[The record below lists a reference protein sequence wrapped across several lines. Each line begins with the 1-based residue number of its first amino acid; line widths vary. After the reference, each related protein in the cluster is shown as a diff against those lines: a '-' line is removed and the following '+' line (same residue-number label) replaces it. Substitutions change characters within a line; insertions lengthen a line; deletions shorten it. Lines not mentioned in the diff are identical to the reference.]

1 MATVAHDPCYTEPMA
16 RVTLLIDDEL
26 LERARMR
33 ALAQGTSVSAVVREM
48 LANYAADE
56 RVLDGRR
63 RVAALARS
71 SIAGRASTG
80 RSWTRDEL
88 YEDRGR

>member
-1 MATVAHDPCYTEPMA
+1 MA
-16 RVTLLIDDEL
+16 RLTLVIDDDL

-33 ALAQGTSVSAVVREM
+33 ALAQGTSVIAVVREM

-71 SIAGRASTG
+71 SIAGLASTG
-80 RSWTRDEL
+80 RS
-88 YEDRGR
+88 

>member
-1 MATVAHDPCYTEPMA
+1 VANL
-16 RVTLLIDDEL
+16 TLVIDDDL
-26 LERARMR
+26 LQRARMR
-33 ALAQGTSVSAVVREM
+33 ALAQGTSVNAVVREM

-63 RVAALARS
+63 RVAELARS
-71 SIAGRASTG
+71 VSAGRASTG
-80 RSWTRDEL
+80 RNWTRDEL